1 MVDEDDNESLRELIW
16 DDVAPGFKTR
26 TDVLE
31 RVLDVVADGYPG
43 LDARAATALVDE
55 LWATRL
61 AQLAA
66 PVARRP
72 TDDARVAAAFAE
84 LDAAGL
90 VAWLGCGYDQ
100 GEAIDLCTEAAAAR
114 GAHGFA
120 YCHGQDLER
129 LVYPDPVLW
138 VGFDAVP
145 LVARRWRRPPS
156 RDEQNAAVVGVGQQ
170 VSDALAG
177 QGLTVRWDGTRSTRV
192 AVVDLDWRRPLP
204 AG

>member
-1 MVDEDDNESLRELIW
+1 MVDDGLDALRELVW
-16 DDVAPGFKTR
+16 ADVAPGFTPR
-26 TDVLE
+26 SHVLE
-31 RVLDVVADGYPG
+31 RVLDVVADDHPG
-43 LDARAATALVDE
+43 VDAAAAAALVDE

-72 TDDARVAAAFAE
+72 TDDARVAAAFTE

-100 GEAIDLCTEAAAAR
+100 GEALDLCAEAARAR

-129 LVYPDPVLW
+129 LAFPDPVLW
-138 VGFDAVP
+138 VGFDALP
-145 LVARRWRRPPS
+145 LVARRWRRAPS
-156 RDEQNAAVVGVGQQ
+156 RDEQVAAVVAVGRQ
-170 VSDALAG
+170 VADALAG
-177 QGLTVRWDGTRSTRV
+177 QGLTVRWDGSRSTRV
-192 AVVDLDWRRPLP
+192 TVVGLDWRRPLP
-204 AG
+204 EG